1 MKKKGVLR
9 MFNDWV
15 SRHYKGRYMCDPPKT
30 WDRRNELYW
39 KIGSF
44 QYGPIR
50 VEDVPKEFL

>member
-1 MKKKGVLR
+1 